1 MRIFL
6 VSNSFLAYL
15 SDIENLRSLLA
26 SKDQD
31 EMESQKTVELE
42 LYSKADNLSKAQ
54 AEVQKAETLKIAS
67 LIAVHLRFFVWKLSF
82 RQHD

>member
-1 MRIFL
+1 M
-6 VSNSFLAYL
+6 
-15 SDIENLRSLLA
+15 LA

-31 EMESQKTVELE
+31 EMESQKIVELE

-67 LIAVHLRFFVWKLSF
+67 LIVHIRFFVWKLSF